1 MAPVHRLENA
11 LARAEG
17 TAFIIMA
24 FILISLELIVV
35 GQQAAALQVLFD
47 AVMSRWLQH
56 NQQALEAIMLKFVE
70 LAVELRRGRTLKDG
84 LHQFRS
90 ACMSTNLSGL
100 ETVIRRLVQAA
111 EARLEA
117 AQAAAAQVCLGEI
130 EDLEAEL
137 PSSTVVCTD
146 EQQKADREL
155 VAPWFRFLWEV
166 YRTVLD
172 ILRHNSKLEGLY
184 REVAEGA
191 FAWCQRW
198 GRKSEFRRLCEILR
212 HHLSLIEKY
221 PNQQHGV
228 DLSTPE
234 SHRLQLELRFAQ
246 LKLATGLELWQEAF
260 RTIEDIHGLFVKGR
274 RAADPLLV
282 RTYYE
287 HIGQIFAMSD
297 NYLFLAATWSKL
309 HAITT
314 TQALGAE
321 QSQNAARLFLL
332 ATLSVPLMEPICITS
347 SLAREERELADKRLA
362 EFLGLQ
368 RIPSAASLASE
379 LESRGIVVQSGFPEL
394 LEVHQAIRS
403 GAIASA
409 ESFSQLA
416 SKLRVLES
424 DELLK
429 RFVYP
434 IHANLVALLF
444 KVVSKNDRIVPLA
457 RLREVITASGLQCAA
472 AFDLDGFIL
481 QGCKTGDFVARI
493 DGRAGSVL
501 FERPCFER
509 PETDLAEEMV
519 KSESAQL
526 LARLDALLAGNRIDV
541 SALRASGLAALDTQH
556 AANLQRKMDIER
568 RKEALEAAARQREQD
583 EQRERSRRAA
593 AEQEA
598 RAAKELDEAREK
610 ARQRLEAERESIR
623 KEQAALRLAEIEA
636 AKAKLQK
643 TKDAEKLVAAFKRL
657 DYLERAMRQEERPLL
672 TADYEKQKATDL
684 QAHEERTRLIIER
697 SKAKH
702 TTDLEVK
709 QHLTAM
715 SSEYQAYLANV
726 KTARLAELEGRRTT
740 AAAALEDAKEARRQQ
755 TIALLR
761 QRHDQQLAAEK
772 LRAERAEQERQA
784 LERARYE
791 REEAIARQTAAA
803 AEQSARP
810 SAFGSRAQPSS
821 SSAFGSS
828 TRPSAFGSSTRPS
841 SFGSTSPAPASGA
854 PGKYVP
860 PSRAAAQA
868 AGDDKPTSPFG
879 GAWRGSTTDAP
890 RDSKSAFGSSTRRQ

>member
-1 MAPVHRLENA
+1 MN
-11 LARAEG
+11 
-17 TAFIIMA
+17 
-24 FILISLELIVV
+24 
-35 GQQAAALQVLFD
+35 
-47 AVMSRWLQH
+47 
-56 NQQALEAIMLKFVE
+56 
-70 LAVELRRGRTLKDG
+70 
-84 LHQFRS
+84 
-90 ACMSTNLSGL
+90 TNLSGL
-100 ETVIRRLVQAA
+100 ETVIRRLVQSA

-137 PSSTVVCTD
+137 PSSSVVCAD

-191 FAWCQRW
+191 FSWCQRW

-228 DLSTPE
+228 DLATPE

-274 RAADPLLV
+274 RAADPQLV

-314 TQALGAE
+314 TQALGSE
-321 QSQNAARLFLL
+321 QTQNAARLFLL

-379 LESRGIVVQSGFPEL
+379 LESRGVVAQTGLPEL
-394 LEVHQAIRS
+394 LDIHRAIRS

-409 ESFSQLA
+409 ETFSQLA
-416 SKLRVLES
+416 SKLRVLEG

-429 RFVYP
+429 RFVVP

-444 KVVSKNDRIVPLA
+444 KIVSKKERSVPLT
-457 RLREVITASGLQCAA
+457 RFSDLITASGLECASS
-472 AFDLDGFIL
+472 FDLDGFIL

-493 DGRAGSVL
+493 DGRTGSVL

-519 KSESAQL
+519 KSESALL
-526 LARLDALLAGNRIDV
+526 LARLDALLAGNRLDV

-556 AANLQRKMDIER
+556 ASNLQRKMDIER

-583 EQRERSRRAA
+583 EQRERARRSA

-598 RAAKELDEAREK
+598 RAAKELDEARDK

-672 TADYEKQKATDL
+672 AADYEKQKTTDL
-684 QAHEERTRLIIER
+684 QAHEERTRLILER

-726 KTARLAELEGRRTT
+726 KTARLAELEGRRAT
-740 AAAALEDAKEARRQQ
+740 AATALEAAKEARRQQ

-761 QRHDQQLAAEK
+761 QRHDQQLAAEQ

-803 AEQSARP
+803 AAEQSSRP
-810 SAFGSRAQPSS
+810 SPFGSRAQPSA

-841 SFGSTSPAPASGA
+841 AFASSPAPVATNASSGA
-854 PGKYVP
+854 PGKYIP
-860 PSRAAAQA
+860 PSRATATSPAV
-868 AGDDKPTSPFG
+868 GGDKPASPFG
-879 GAWRGSTTDAP
+879 SAWRGSAADAP
-890 RDSKSAFGSSTRRQ
+890 RDSKSVFGSSSRKQ